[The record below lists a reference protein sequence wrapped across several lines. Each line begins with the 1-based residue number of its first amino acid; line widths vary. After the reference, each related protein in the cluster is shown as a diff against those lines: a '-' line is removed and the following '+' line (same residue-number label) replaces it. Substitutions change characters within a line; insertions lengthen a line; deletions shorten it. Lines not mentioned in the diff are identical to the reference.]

1 MDTALRGTWQV
12 AMATVVA
19 GGGGWAAR
27 RAMAQT
33 NTPVRGGPG
42 VVALAGDPPTLNPAV
57 SSGFP
62 EQLLGCMVY
71 QGLVQ
76 LSTNLVDV
84 KPQLASRW
92 SLSADEKTYTFDLV
106 PAKWHDGRPF
116 TAEDVRFSLLEFNA
130 KYAPVFAPVARQI
143 EKIEAPTASRVVV
156 TLKQPFGPFLR
167 TLTCA
172 AGAAIMPRHVYAG
185 ANPIGHA
192 ATTTA
197 PVGTGPFKLESW
209 RRGDRV
215 NLVRNPDYWEPGK
228 PYLDAIVG
236 KIIPQGTARTQ
247 ALLAGEI
254 DFVSS
259 YFLSSSDHEVIAK
272 SRKLKLVQSGFPP
285 GNSLLIF
292 NLRRKPLD
300 DARVRQ
306 ALFMATNREFLHKT
320 AFSLEGDVGVTPFN
334 SKFDWAAAEID
345 YRKLYPYNVAR
356 ANQLLDE
363 AGVARDAS
371 GKRFAVDFVISGD
384 APDRIQAA
392 LAVKSMWRQV
402 GVDVNVVMIE
412 RTAQIKRVFADRDFG
427 VGMERYT
434 TFGDPALGI
443 ARTFTTA
450 AIGRTFGQAALRAR
464 AMGFSGKSAV
474 DPRHVPIIQRAFQ
487 PTGDPT

>member
-19 GGGGWAAR
+19 VGCWAASP
-27 RAMAQT
+27 AMAQN
-33 NTPVRGGPG
+33 NTPVRGGTA

-392 LAVKSMWRQV
+392 L
-402 GVDVNVVMIE
+402 
-412 RTAQIKRVFADRDFG
+412 
-427 VGMERYT
+427 
-434 TFGDPALGI
+434 
-443 ARTFTTA
+443 
-450 AIGRTFGQAALRAR
+450 RAR